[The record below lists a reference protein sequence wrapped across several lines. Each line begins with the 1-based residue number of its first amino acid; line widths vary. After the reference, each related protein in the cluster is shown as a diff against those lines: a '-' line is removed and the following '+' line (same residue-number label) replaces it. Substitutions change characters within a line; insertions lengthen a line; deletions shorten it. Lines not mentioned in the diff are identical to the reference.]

1 MGRSGVSLMR
11 VVATLSQRC
20 SCRGLCEPSQSD
32 MSYLW
37 RGVFGGQGRRLL
49 LRRNVSA
56 AGEASKERTYE
67 DLK

>member
-1 MGRSGVSLMR
+1 
-11 VVATLSQRC
+11 
-20 SCRGLCEPSQSD
+20 